1 MADCAPGASQRL
13 PTAMN
18 LIQNL
23 RVGQRLGGAF
33 ALVLALLVLITAGAI
48 WQARRQ
54 VQTIADFDD
63 HTLPAVKLVH
73 LFSQR
78 VDSVRGLEALH
89 VLLDNDAEAQVLG
102 QQVARE
108 RQQANQ
114 QLVAYEKWITD
125 ATDRQNHDTVKTSLV
140 AYWAAQDV
148 LFAIARTIPGDP
160 TAAERA
166 RQQLN
171 GGSQQAFKTLTLA
184 IDAWWVYKE
193 KRSAEQAT
201 QVRHDARTALAW
213 LTGLATLAILLGA
226 AAAVLI
232 SRSITGPLAEAKSL
246 ADAVGAGDLT
256 QRLRAVRHDEIG
268 QLLSSLDGMT
278 GNLARM
284 VRAVRNGT
292 DGIATA
298 SAQIA
303 QGNADLSGRTEQQ
316 AASLQQ
322 TAAAMEQMSG
332 TVKSSTDNAAQASLL
347 AQAAAAAA
355 QRGGA
360 AVGQVV
366 ATMQAIQGDSRRI
379 ADIIGTIDGIAFQ
392 TNILALNAAVEA
404 ARAGEQG
411 RGFAVVAGEVRSLAQ
426 RSADAAREIKA
437 LITGTVA
444 RIDAGTQQVNSA
456 GSTID
461 QVVGQVRQVS
471 ELITEIT
478 AASGEQHTG
487 VGQINSA
494 IGQLDQATQQN
505 AALVEQTAAAALS
518 LQQQASR
525 LAETV
530 AGFTVVV
537 PGSAQKH

>member
-1 MADCAPGASQRL
+1 MK
-13 PTAMN
+13 

-33 ALVLALLVLITAGAI
+33 ALVLALLVLITAGSV
-48 WQARRQ
+48 WQARQ
-54 VQTIADFDD
+54 QLQSMAEFDD

-78 VDSVRGLEALH
+78 VDNVRGLEALH
-89 VLLDNDAEAQVLG
+89 VLLDNDAEARALA

-114 QLVAYEKWITD
+114 QLAAYEKWITD
-125 ATDRQNHDTVKTSLV
+125 ATDRRNYDTVKTSLV

-148 LFAIARTIPGDP
+148 LFDIARTIPGDP

-184 IDAWWVYKE
+184 IDAWWTYNE
-193 KRSAEQAT
+193 KRSADQAT

-213 LTGLATLAILLGA
+213 LSGLATLAIALGVA
-226 AAAVLI
+226 AA
-232 SRSITGPLAEAKSL
+232 RSITRCITGPLAEAKKR
-246 ADAVGAGDLT
+246 ADAVAAGDLT
-256 QRLRAVRHDEIG
+256 QRMPAARRDEIG
-268 QLLSSLDGMT
+268 QLLASLDRMT
-278 GNLARM
+278 GNLARL
-284 VRAVRNGT
+284 VSAVRTGT

-303 QGNADLSGRTEQQ
+303 LGNADLSGRTEQQ

-322 TAAAMEQMSG
+322 TAASMEQMSG

-347 AQAAAAAA
+347 AQAESAAA

-360 AVGQVV
+360 AVGRVV

-379 ADIIGTIDGIAFQ
+379 ADIISAIDGIAFQ

-404 ARAGEQG
+404 TRAGAQG
-411 RGFAVVAGEVRSLAQ
+411 LGFAVVAGEVRCLAQ

-461 QVVGQVRQVS
+461 EVVGQVRQVS

-530 AGFTVVV
+530 AGFRVAAPASTE
-537 PGSAQKH
+537 KH

>member
-1 MADCAPGASQRL
+1 
-13 PTAMN
+13 MN

-23 RVGQRLGGAF
+23 RIGQRLGGAF
-33 ALVLALLVLITAGAI
+33 ALVLGLLVLITAGSV

-54 VQTIADFDD
+54 VQSIAEFDD

-73 LFSQR
+73 VFSQR

-89 VLLDNDAEAQVLG
+89 VLLDNDGEIKTLEL
-102 QQVARE
+102 QVARE
-108 RQQANQ
+108 REQANQ
-114 QLVAYEKWITD
+114 QLAAYEKWITD
-125 ATDRQNHDTVKTSLV
+125 ATDRTNYDAVSASLV
-140 AYWAAQDV
+140 GYWAAQDA
-148 LFAIARTIPGDP
+148 LFEITRTIPGDR

-166 RQQLN
+166 RLQLN
-171 GGSQQAFKTLTLA
+171 GGSRQAFNKLSQA
-184 IDAWWVYKE
+184 IETWWTYKE
-193 KRSAEQAT
+193 SRSAEQAK
-201 QVRHDARTALAW
+201 QVRSDARTAQGW
-213 LTGLATLAILLGA
+213 LTGLASLAIVLGVV
-226 AAAVLI
+226 AAVRI
-232 SRSITGPLAEAKSL
+232 SRSITGPLADARRL

-256 QRLRAVRHDEIG
+256 QRVPTARCDEIG
-268 QLLSSLDGMT
+268 QLLNSLDRMT
-278 GNLARM
+278 GNLARL
-284 VRAVRNGT
+284 VSAVRTGT
-292 DGIATA
+292 DGIASA

-322 TAAAMEQMSG
+322 TAASMEQISG

-347 AQAAAAAA
+347 AQAASAAA

-411 RGFAVVAGEVRSLAQ
+411 RGFAVVASEVRCLAQ

-444 RIDAGTQQVNSA
+444 RIDAGTQQVNNA

-478 AASGEQHTG
+478 AASGEQHAG

-530 AGFTVVV
+530 AGFRVVA
-537 PGSAQKH
+537 PGSTQKH